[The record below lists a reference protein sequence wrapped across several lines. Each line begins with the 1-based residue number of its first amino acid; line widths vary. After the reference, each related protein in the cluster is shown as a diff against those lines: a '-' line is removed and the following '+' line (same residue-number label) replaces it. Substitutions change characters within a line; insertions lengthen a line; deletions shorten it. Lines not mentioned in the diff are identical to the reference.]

1 MSEAG
6 EGPAPQWFSHPASLL
21 AALYLYTPG
30 ARPFALSRPD
40 ALSPLVSVSGPC
52 SLLCPRTP
60 AHNTRRYEH
69 RSPVVLA
76 NRGGSLRDF
85 DPTDTPPILPDF

>member
-6 EGPAPQWFSHPASLL
+6 EGPAPQWFPDPDSLL

-40 ALSPLVSVSGPC
+40 ALSPLPTSPVHQ
-52 SLLCPRTP
+52 LCPHTP
-60 AHNTRRYEH
+60 THDPDDMGIP
-69 RSPVVLA
+69 SLA
-76 NRGGSLRDF
+76 VFADRAGAFGLR
-85 DPTDTPPILPDF
+85 PLS

>member
-6 EGPAPQWFSHPASLL
+6 EGPAPQWFPDPASLL

-40 ALSPLVSVSGPC
+40 GYSPGRGSRGSGLIMPLAAPVRPIALGAAFAFVTPL
-52 SLLCPRTP
+52 
-60 AHNTRRYEH
+60 
-69 RSPVVLA
+69 LA
-76 NRGGSLRDF
+76 FPLALRH
-85 DPTDTPPILPDF
+85 